1 MIAHALAG
9 VADNLGIT
17 PLAAAAGG
25 VEAALKHPDGD
36 PEAAVAALEEAFDA
50 AAEVIRPLA
59 GLEDVEPDPPPPAD
73 AAAVTRARDAL
84 ARLAALLRDS
94 DGAAVDLFE
103 AERGTLAA
111 ILPPAMLATLGG
123 RIDAFDFDGASTL
136 IEDTVITGTLEA
148 DE

>member
-1 MIAHALAG
+1 M
-9 VADNLGIT
+9 
-17 PLAAAAGG
+17 
-25 VEAALKHPDGD
+25 
-36 PEAAVAALEEAFDA
+36 
-50 AAEVIRPLA
+50 
-59 GLEDVEPDPPPPAD
+59 
-73 AAAVTRARDAL
+73 TRARDAL